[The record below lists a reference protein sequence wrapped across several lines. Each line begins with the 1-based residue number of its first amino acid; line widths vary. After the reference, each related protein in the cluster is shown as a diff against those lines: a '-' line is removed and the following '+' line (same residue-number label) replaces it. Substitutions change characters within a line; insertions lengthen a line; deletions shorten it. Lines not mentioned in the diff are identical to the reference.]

1 MGQGISGSREVNG
14 ASRFARE
21 RAVAIMS
28 RGGGCRGDRDRDGK
42 GLVWD
47 GREVERKGGDAPWA
61 GEVESEGG
69 RARDTAR
76 EKGWGSIRPGGANGA
91 REGSVRVWAI
101 SRVRAT
107 GLGKAG
113 QVNAMATGKE
123 KPLGLSK
130 LANLVTAVIPGQSA
144 VASRL
149 RVNIEADGTGGI
161 GGGG

>member
-1 MGQGISGSREVNG
+1 MESP
-14 ASRFARE
+14 
-21 RAVAIMS
+21 
-28 RGGGCRGDRDRDGK
+28 GGGEIED
-42 GLVWD
+42 
-47 GREVERKGGDAPWA
+47 
-61 GEVESEGG
+61 EGG
-69 RARDTAR
+69 RARERPRDER
-76 EKGWGSIRPGGANGA
+76 GGSIRPGGASGA
-91 REGSVRVWAI
+91 CEGGVGVWAI

-107 GLGKAG
+107 GLGEAG

-144 VASRL
+144 VAPRL

>member
-1 MGQGISGSREVNG
+1 M
-14 ASRFARE
+14 A
-21 RAVAIMS
+21 
-28 RGGGCRGDRDRDGK
+28 
-42 GLVWD
+42 W
-47 GREVERKGGDAPWA
+47 
-61 GEVESEGG
+61 
-69 RARDTAR
+69 DTAR
-76 EKGWGSIRPGGANGA
+76 EGAIKKPSRRGRLGEWENWVGSRFDWGSGKGEGERWRVPGAGEIEDEGGLARERPSNEGRGSIRPGGANGA
-91 REGSVRVWAI
+91 REGGVGVWAI
-101 SRVRAT
+101 SRMRAA

-144 VASRL
+144 VAPRL